1 MDQTVK
7 INKRCADY
15 NGVTSTGERQRLAD
29 DPMCDDPYF
38 KCMNNNTNE
47 CVSVTNEP
55 LPKCDIGK
63 PDRYACANKWPDYP
77 CYTNRRTCVNQE
89 GIELVDPIGDI
100 VITAAYGI
108 TDAYKMLSS
117 WLSQEDVDTIE
128 NDQELQVRI
137 FTTIN
142 GFAGS
147 AHILPGRLESVRSA
161 PIDNYLHVAQA
172 HINSRQSGSR
182 NRV

>member
-1 MDQTVK
+1 
-7 INKRCADY
+7 
-15 NGVTSTGERQRLAD
+15 
-29 DPMCDDPYF
+29 
-38 KCMNNNTNE
+38 
-47 CVSVTNEP
+47 
-55 LPKCDIGK
+55 
-63 PDRYACANKWPDYP
+63 
-77 CYTNRRTCVNQE
+77 VNQE
-89 GIELVDPIGDI
+89 GVELVDPIGDI
-100 VITAAYGI
+100 VTTAAYGI

-128 NDQELQVRI
+128 NDPELQVRI

-147 AHILPGRLESVRSA
+147 AHILSDRLESVRSA
-161 PIDNYLHVAQA
+161 PIDNYLHVAQT